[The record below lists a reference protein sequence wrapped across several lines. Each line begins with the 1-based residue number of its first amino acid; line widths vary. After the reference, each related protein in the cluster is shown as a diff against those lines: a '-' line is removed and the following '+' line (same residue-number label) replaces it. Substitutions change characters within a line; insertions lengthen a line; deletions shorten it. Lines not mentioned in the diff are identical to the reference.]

1 MVTKIDDQQI
11 WVINHMAQKTVRQ
24 DISAEFRVMVD
35 RLDNLDTQDFNWRL
49 EKEAN
54 AFEEA
59 FMKLLTLVE
68 EDEEQAKA
76 EDQVEKEKV
85 AAEKANAPKVPIFDF
100 RVKY

>member
-1 MVTKIDDQQI
+1 M
-11 WVINHMAQKTVRQ
+11 RSE
-24 DISAEFRVMVD
+24 ISAEFRAMVD

-59 FMKLLTLVE
+59 FMKLLTIEQDQE
-68 EDEEQAKA
+68 EEEQEEQ
-76 EDQVEKEKV
+76 EDITAVEKATV
-85 AAEKANAPKVPIFDF
+85 PKVPIFDF